1 MSLICEDY
9 DFYNNGMLYKTVRTL
24 SSSGWFS
31 DITKV
36 QPRIRVF
43 GTREQIDKA
52 IDEYSE
58 MTGLNVDEVF
68 DYENPEKLKEY
79 KERYIKLNNN
89 KALIIVWQKKK
100 KKFTGI

>member
-1 MSLICEDY
+1 MELLICEDY
-9 DFYNNGMLYKTVRTL
+9 DFYNNGIFYKTIRTL
-24 SSSGWFS
+24 SSSTWCT

-89 KALIIVWQKKK
+89 KALII
-100 KKFTGI
+100 I